1 MRAKMLLAVV
11 ISLGASLGVI
21 SGSLWFSAQSQP
33 SLDRV
38 VVVRIVKGSSIN
50 TSLTFEPATV
60 VLIMGVNGSVVWR
73 NEDSAP
79 HTVHSDIPEFDSG
92 IIPPGGEFHH
102 RFTKPGVY
110 PYHCHLH
117 PWKTGTIIVR
127 EGG

>member
-1 MRAKMLLAVV
+1 MLLAVV

-21 SGSLWFSAQSQP
+21 SGSLWFSAQTQPSQTQP

-38 VVVRIVKGSSIN
+38 VVRIVKGSAIN
-50 TSLTFEPATV
+50 TSLTFEPATA
-60 VLIMGVNGSVVWR
+60 VLIIGVNSSVVWV

-79 HTVHSDIPEFDSG
+79 HTVHSNIPEFDSG

-117 PWKTGTIIVR
+117 PWKTGTIIVK